1 MTAFKQFLLENV
13 RRDIPKLCVEFIEES
28 HGLPLYRGSSQKV
41 KNPTIITPR
50 KDRTPVDTPGEIHA
64 AMDDW
69 FEEHYGVRA
78 RSAGVFATGNKFT
91 ASSYGTPYFVL
102 PIGDFKYFW
111 AEDISFQTINGAV
124 KDTILISDQI
134 RRLQSRTPDE
144 LKQNTNEILTK
155 RFKIKTTNLSKA
167 ITEFSE
173 ITLVCD
179 QYIIVPFDTALD
191 NNLREK
197 YYQSIIE

>member
-1 MTAFKQFLLENV
+1 MTTFKQFLLENL
-13 RRDIPKLCVEFIEES
+13 RRDIPKLCAEFIEES

-50 KDRTPVDTPGEIHA
+50 KDRKPTDTPVEIHD

-69 FEEHYGVRA
+69 FEENYGVRA
-78 RSAGVFATGNKFT
+78 RSVGVFATGSKHS
-91 ASSYGTPYFVL
+91 ASTYGTPYFIL

-124 KDTILISDQI
+124 RDTILISDQI

-155 RFKIKTTNLSKA
+155 RVKIKTTNLSRA

-179 QYIIVPFDTALD
+179 QYMIVPFDTELD